1 MNNAQTL
8 VDTEV
13 GGEPTMYYL
22 GIWDGK
28 RLTPFKTSDV
38 GALMRRLVVETTLG
52 NTVDVDIIE
61 PGWPMMG
68 AKRHNNVKPA
78 EIVAIA
84 SAWCDAA
91 ENETHRALRRSSLR
105 SWIKTMAEHAE
116 R

>member
-1 MNNAQTL
+1 MNNVRAL

-22 GIWDGK
+22 GIWDGR

-38 GALMRRLVVETTLG
+38 GVLMRRLVVETTLG
-52 NTVDVDIIE
+52 NQVDVDIIE
-61 PGWPMMG
+61 PGWPMGG

-84 SAWCDAA
+84 SAWCDTAT
-91 ENETHRALRRSSLR
+91 NDKTRALRRSSLR